1 MGWRLAANPFV
12 RSEAAQTG
20 CAPGFNLVQNGGPMA
35 NGNGSV
41 GDGGGYGAI
50 YCLALSE

>member
-1 MGWRLAANPFV
+1 MTGSTDDWISRLTEN
-12 RSEAAQTG
+12 G
-20 CAPGFNLVQNGGPMA
+20 CAPGYNLVQNSGPMA
-35 NGNGSV
+35 TGNGSV